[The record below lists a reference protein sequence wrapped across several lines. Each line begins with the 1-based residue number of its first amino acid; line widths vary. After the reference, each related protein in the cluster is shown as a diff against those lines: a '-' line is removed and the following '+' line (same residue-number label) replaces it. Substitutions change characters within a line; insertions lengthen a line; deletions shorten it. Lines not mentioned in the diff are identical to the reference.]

1 MDLEIQNSNEN
12 KLEDSAESILSSAS
26 TFTIPDVSKIHEY
39 SILFD
44 ILLRNKNIQETFKIV
59 KRIDQKSANGII
71 YVVKLRKSKYDHNKL
86 LVKVQRSQFADPPS
100 YEYYVGKVLNTL
112 RGMNVPNFAL
122 VYGRFRCGYDDS
134 GRTLCD
140 PLQEKRTHVLY
151 EYITSSSDKTIT
163 LSEYIDTKTDDIR
176 KTINIINILM
186 MLLISLQKAQDN
198 LNFTHYDLHLS
209 NVLLV
214 ELNSTYTFAY
224 EYEGKTY
231 NIVLDHFPF
240 IIDYGRS
247 HVDPTIVDKILR
259 EPIVDLDTKTM
270 YHDFDTYQNEMWDN
284 RTFGTKNDDIVKLI
298 EKKLSDPVFV
308 KELRLMLSKNWGFD
322 ADKTYEVDDV
332 IELFYTIEEEF
343 DDDDDD
349 DVRRTSWLEPKIYN
363 PYYDHHKLLMHV
375 CDKMERRGLGKFVF
389 ERLRNKLNA
398 TFPFYDP
405 NTYGVG
411 VIYDYFQFSGT
422 MRRPIDVVK
431 WLWNRVKDDIKPSQ
445 VTYKD
450 VSFSQLGGTIADDY
464 YSRVYKRVIKK

>member
-1 MDLEIQNSNEN
+1 MNLEIQNSNEN
-12 KLEDSAESILSSAS
+12 KLVDSAESILSSAS

-44 ILLRNKNIQETFKIV
+44 ILLRNKNVQETFKIV

-71 YVVKLRKSKYDHNKL
+71 YVVKLRKSKEEHNKL

-151 EYITSSSDKTIT
+151 EYITSLSDKTIT
-163 LSEYIDTKTDDIR
+163 LSEYIDTKTDGIR
-176 KTINIINILM
+176 KTINVINILM

-214 ELNSTYTFAY
+214 ELNATYTFAY
-224 EYEGKTY
+224 EYKGNTY
-231 NIVLDHFPF
+231 NIILDYFPF

-247 HVDPTIVDKILR
+247 HVDPDIVDKILR
-259 EPIVDLDTKTM
+259 EPIVDLDTKKS
-270 YHDFDTYQNEMWDN
+270 YDDFYTYQNEMWDN
-284 RTFGTKNDDIVKLI
+284 RTFSTKHDDIVKLI
-298 EKKLSDPVFV
+298 EKKMHDPVLV
-308 KELRLMLSKNWGFD
+308 KELRLMLAKNWGFD
-322 ADKTYEVDDV
+322 VDKTYEVDDV
-332 IELFYTIEEEF
+332 IDLFYKIE
-343 DDDDDD
+343 DDD

-375 CDKMERRGLGKFVF
+375 CNKMEHRGLGKSVF
-389 ERLRNKLNA
+389 DGLRNKLNA

-405 NTYGVG
+405 DSYGVSDT
-411 VIYDYFQFSGT
+411 YNYLKFSGT

-431 WLWNRVKDDIKPSQ
+431 WLWNLVKDDIKPSQ

-464 YSRVYKRVIKK
+464 YRRVYQRVIKK